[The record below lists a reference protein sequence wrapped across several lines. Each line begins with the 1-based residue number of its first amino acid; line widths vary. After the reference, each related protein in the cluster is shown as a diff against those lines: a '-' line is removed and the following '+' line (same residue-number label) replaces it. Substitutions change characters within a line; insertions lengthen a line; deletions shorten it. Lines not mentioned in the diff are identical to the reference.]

1 MISCLH
7 SLTSLRR
14 GCMGLRP
21 LVRFSTSSLSCS
33 SGDSSR
39 ASPNKSVM
47 FPGFEAVYVSP
58 HIRQIRVAC
67 RWAVETRRPS
77 H

>member
-1 MISCLH
+1 
-7 SLTSLRR
+7 
-14 GCMGLRP
+14 MGLRP

-33 SGDSSR
+33 SGESSR

-77 H
+77 D